1 MSPTV
6 SPSTSGAG
14 RAGPD
19 RTVVRH
25 TVWMTVRCGS
35 ARPGREVV
43 LAGVLAG
50 LALVGCT
57 PGRPTPPAPRTA
69 PATRPA
75 AAPAAAPAFP
85 GTEERAKRGDPSWS
99 MVRTGA
105 QHDVEGYTD
114 RDSVRPGQ
122 PVRLF
127 VSTIARHVRVRAYR
141 MGWYAG
147 TRARLVW
154 RSASVPARLQ
164 PAARVTGPTHTP
176 SAPWRPTLTVDTT
189 GWPAG
194 DYLLRLDTD
203 RGPLRRF
210 VPLTVRTASNRGAVL
225 LVNADTTWQAYNAWG
240 GYSLYHGPDGARA
253 DRSRA
258 VTFDRPYDYGAG
270 TADFL
275 AAELPLVA
283 LAERLGLR
291 LGYATDVDLQ
301 RDPSLLDGAAAV
313 ISLGHD
319 EYWSP
324 VMRAALTRA
333 RDRGT
338 NVAFLGANAIYR
350 KIRFGRTGLGAD
362 RLEINYKDDTDPIGR
377 TDPAQVTT
385 QWREPPSSDNES
397 SLTGTDYGCSPVHA
411 PMVVVDP
418 GSWLFTGLG
427 LSAGSRLPGLVGS
440 EYDRVYL
447 GAPTPRPIEVLTH
460 SPAGLRQPRRRRR
473 RGVLHHPIPGGRVR
487 LGHQRLGPGAGL
499 ADAGGAPGGDR
510 GDHPAAGG
518 VRGRTGRPG
527 ASGPGHGAPV
537 RLTRAVAPLPA
548 RAGSGA
554 TRGRTN
560 PHRSAARGTSGER
573 ASCQASGG

>member
-19 RTVVRH
+19 PTVVRH

-69 PATRPA
+69 PATR
-75 AAPAAAPAFP
+75 PAAAPAFP

-141 MGWYAG
+141 TGWYAG

-301 RDPSLLDGAAAV
+301 RDPGVLDGAAAV
-313 ISLGHD
+313 FSLGHD

-460 SPAGLRQPRRRRR
+460 SPLVCDSRADD
-473 RGVLHHPIPGGRVR
+473 
-487 LGHQRLGPGAGL
+487 
-499 ADAGGAPGGDR
+499 ADAAYYTTRSGAAVFDSGTSDWVPGLDSPTPVVRRVVTAVTTRLLVAFAAGPAGR
-510 GDHPAAGG
+510 AHPA
-518 VRGRTGRPG
+518 RDT
-527 ASGPGHGAPV
+527 AP
-537 RLTRAVAPLPA
+537 RY
-548 RAGSGA
+548 G
-554 TRGRTN
+554 
-560 PHRSAARGTSGER
+560 
-573 ASCQASGG
+573 